1 MVSFKLFFFFLADLT
16 LVFFLLA
23 LIFLYSLILVSA
35 RVRRSA
41 LAWSMASDW
50 LVASYT
56 SRALVVM
63 SSSSM
68 NGCLVGGI
76 EFFRVAVMPSIRME

>member
-1 MVSFKLFFFFLADLT
+1 LVSFKKIFFFLADLT

-23 LIFLYSLILVSA
+23 LIFLYSFILLSA

-56 SRALVVM
+56 SRALLVM

-68 NGCLVGGI
+68 NACLVDGM
-76 EFFRVAVMPSIRME
+76 EFFRVAVMPSMRME